1 MSTITHQAPPPDGN
15 LVRGIG
21 RWDFVA
27 LFINS
32 IVGAGIFGLPSRVD
46 ALIGPYSIL
55 AYLLCALL
63 VLLIIW
69 CFAEAGSRFTGTG
82 GPYLYATEAF
92 GPTVG
97 FQIGWL
103 MWLSRVASFAALS
116 NLFIDYLGHFWPEAA
131 AQRGLLL
138 TSITLL
144 FAIINVTGVRNGALL
159 ADLFTIGKILPLI
172 LFVAVGLF
180 FVQPANFEVADVHVD
195 YTSFSAAVFLL
206 VFAFTGFEAAVIP
219 GGEIK
224 DPQRTLPFGALV
236 AFAIIAPL
244 YILIQIVCTG
254 TLPGLE
260 QSARPLA
267 DAASGFMGSA
277 GGALMAATALVSI
290 AGTLNGLMLA
300 APRILF
306 AMAERNQ
313 LPAPLGRPQP
323 RFHTPHIAIIATA
336 AVMLGFTLSGSFVG
350 LVAIATL
357 ARLTTFA
364 ATCAAVPVLRKRN
377 PDQPPAFSVPGGLF
391 SVVLAMLLIAWLLTS
406 SSLHEIITVSVVLLL
421 GLAIQFAMVKYRSM
435 VSGSP
440 PPTRSAETDPRRN
453 R

>member
-1 MSTITHQAPPPDGN
+1 LTSQASSPDSTLI
-15 LVRGIG
+15 RGIG

-55 AYLLCALL
+55 AYLLCAVL

-116 NLFIDYLGHFWPEAA
+116 NLFIDYIGHFWPDAA
-131 AQRGLLL
+131 MPAPRAVLL
-138 TSITLL
+138 TSITML
-144 FAIINVTGVRNGALL
+144 FAVINVTGVRNGALL
-159 ADLFTIGKILPLI
+159 ADLFTIGKIVPLI
-172 LFVAVGLF
+172 LFVAAGLF
-180 FVQPANFEVADVHVD
+180 FVQPANFAVADVHVD

-224 DPQRTLPFGALV
+224 DPQRTLPFGAMV

-254 TLPGLE
+254 TLPGLD
-260 QSARPLA
+260 QSERPLA
-267 DAASGFMGSA
+267 DSASSFLGSA

-306 AMAERNQ
+306 AMSERGQ
-313 LPAPLGRPQP
+313 LPSALSQPQP
-323 RFHTPHIAIIATA
+323 RFRTPHIAIVATA
-336 AVMLGFTLSGSFVG
+336 AVMLAFTLAGSFVG

-364 ATCAAVPVLRKRN
+364 ATCAAVPKLRRMH
-377 PDQPPAFSVPGGLF
+377 PDQPAAFVVPGGMI
-391 SVVLAMLLIAWLLTS
+391 SVVFALLLIAWLLTS
-406 SSLHEIITVSVVLLL
+406 SSLQETITVSVVLLV
-421 GLAIQFAMVKYRSM
+421 GLAIQFAMQ
-435 VSGSP
+435 
-440 PPTRSAETDPRRN
+440 RR
-453 R
+453 